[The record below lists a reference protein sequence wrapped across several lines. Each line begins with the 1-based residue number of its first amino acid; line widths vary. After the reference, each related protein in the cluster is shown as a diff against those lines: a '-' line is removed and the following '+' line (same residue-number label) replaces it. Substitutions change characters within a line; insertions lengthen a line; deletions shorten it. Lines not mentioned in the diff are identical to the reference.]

1 MLLMT
6 VSKVFLLLGLLF
18 YQTFLPAFGN
28 PVTKEINADSVVC
41 YAKTLLGVPYKWA
54 GNTTDGFD
62 CSGFVS
68 YVYSHFEITLPRSS
82 ADYASVGNPVSMDSC
97 RKGDIILFCGTDNDL
112 SIIGH
117 VGIVI
122 TNPGEPL
129 CFIHSSSSKKKRGV
143 IISEFKGTGYV
154 NRFVDIRRLT
164 EVKIP

>member
-1 MLLMT
+1 MT
-6 VSKVFLLLGLLF
+6 VSKVFLLLSCILS
-18 YQTFLPAFGN
+18 QALPSAIGN
-28 PVTKEINADSVVC
+28 PVTKEIYADSVVF

-68 YVYSHFEITLPRSS
+68 YVYSHFGIILPRSS
-82 ADYASVGNPVSMDSC
+82 ADYASLGNQVSMDNC
-97 RKGDIILFCGTDNDL
+97 QKGDIILFCGTDNDL
-112 SIIGH
+112 STIGH

-129 CFIHSSSSKKKRGV
+129 CFIHSSSSKKNRGV

-154 NRFVDIRRLT
+154 NRYIGIRRLT